1 MAGQFQNQAALVT
14 GGGSGI
20 GRAAAMLFVREG
32 ARVLVSDIDVE
43 GGQQTVKTIK
53 QQGGEAIFFKADVSK
68 AAEVEAMVD
77 LAVKSFGGLDYAHN
91 NAGIMMNKTPFTEC
105 TEETFNHLLA
115 VNLTGVF
122 LCMKYELI
130 QMQKNGRGAIVNTAS
145 MAGLRGLSFRPAYA
159 ASKHGVV
166 GLTKAGALEFAKSG
180 IRINA
185 VCPGFTNTAMAQQ
198 SDPNAMQKFMERVA
212 QVQPM
217 GRMAEPEEVA
227 EAVIWLCSNKAS
239 FVTGLIMDVSGGW
252 TAQ

>member
-1 MAGQFQNQAALVT
+1 MT
-14 GGGSGI
+14 GAGSGI

-68 AAEVEAMVD
+68 EAEVEAMVD
-77 LAVKSFGGLDYAHN
+77 LSIKSFGRLDYAHN

-105 TEETFNHLLA
+105 TEATFNHLLA

-130 QMQKNGRGAIVNTAS
+130 QMQKNGHGAIVNTAS

-198 SDPNAMQKFMERVA
+198 SYPDAMQRFNERVA

-239 FVTGLIMDVSGGW
+239 FITGLIMDVSGGW